1 MSKKDN
7 IQENSN
13 AKGTFLDFNYAQENV
28 SERHKKM
35 LGTDVPDGYFKSS
48 KQRILDLVKAEE
60 APKKQ
65 KVVLFQPRLRYA
77 IAASVA
83 ILVSVT
89 LWLQSSGGLDASELN
104 ELADDALIN
113 SLFIEDTDMDAF
125 TNDVLVSEV
134 LVKAEISEQSLE
146 NVFMNSLFV
155 EDSLVEDYMGK
166 NLLENIIL

>member
-1 MSKKDN
+1 MSKKEN
-7 IQENSN
+7 IHNNSN
-13 AKGTFLDFNYAQENV
+13 AKGSFLDHNYANGNV
-28 SERHKKM
+28 SKRHKEL
-35 LGTDVPDGYFKSS
+35 LGTDVPEGYFKSS

-104 ELADDALIN
+104 ELADDALLN
-113 SLFIEDTDMDAF
+113 SLFVEDTDMDTF

-134 LVKAEISEQSLE
+134 MVKAEVSEQSLE
-146 NVFMNSLFV
+146 NVFMNSLFL
-155 EDSLVEDYMGK
+155 EDSLVDDYMGK
-166 NLLENIIL
+166 SLLENVIL